1 VLRDVS
7 FAVPPGEVHGVVGRN
22 GAGKTTL
29 LNAVAGLLSAD
40 AGTCTVGG
48 TRADLATV
56 AYLPVETHLYS
67 HITGREYLRIFDEA
81 PRRGLR
87 ELVSHWRH
95 GGRSRAESAAWE
107 DAWAEAFELPLDA
120 LVNTYSTGMRRKLAL
135 VGAFRLDRPLVVLD
149 EPTNGLDLEANQ
161 VLARIVRAVA
171 DRGASVV
178 ITSHILEALEAA
190 CHAVHVIE
198 GGRLAGSFRRHE
210 FPTLRRHLEGD
221 VDRRVS
227 ALEGL
232 IGRAAE

>member
-1 VLRDVS
+1 
-7 FAVPPGEVHGVVGRN
+7 
-22 GAGKTTL
+22 
-29 LNAVAGLLSAD
+29 
-40 AGTCTVGG
+40 
-48 TRADLATV
+48 
-56 AYLPVETHLYS
+56 
-67 HITGREYLRIFDEA
+67 
-81 PRRGLR
+81 
-87 ELVSHWRH
+87 
-95 GGRSRAESAAWE
+95 
-107 DAWAEAFELPLDA
+107 
-120 LVNTYSTGMRRKLAL
+120 
-135 VGAFRLDRPLVVLD
+135 LDRPLVVLD